1 MARDPGVHPVRRDEG
16 PRLLEV
22 WEGSVR
28 ATHRF
33 LTEADIAAL
42 RPQVL
47 DGVFALDHLLGVHGP
62 DGRLIAFLG
71 VHGDALAAL
80 FVDAAWLRR
89 GIGRRLAGHAIH
101 ALGATT
107 VEVNEQ
113 NPDAVA
119 FYRSQG
125 FDVIGRSPLDG
136 TGKPFPLLHMRRLPR
151 QVSAG

>member
-1 MARDPGVHPVRRDEG
+1 MALDPGIHPVRRDEG

-47 DGVFALDHLLGVHGP
+47 QGVFAIDHLLGLRD

-71 VHGDALAAL
+71 VHGTAIEAL

-89 GIGRRLAGHAIH
+89 GLGRRLVEHAVGDM
-101 ALGATT
+101 GATT

-113 NPDAVA
+113 NPEAVA
-119 FYRSQG
+119 FYERMG
-125 FDVIGRSPLDG
+125 FRVEGRTPTDHEG
-136 TGKPFPLLHMRRLPR
+136 RPFPLLQMRLAP
-151 QVSAG
+151 A